1 MFNLNIVYLIGEKT
15 IEDVHFSMFNLNT
28 VYLISEKT
36 GLRMFIFHIRFSV
49 SNQKLWTS
57 LDKR

>member
-36 GLRMFIFHIRFSV
+36 GLRMGQILEKDHTQSCLLY
-49 SNQKLWTS
+49 Q
-57 LDKR
+57 